1 MHKKKDNGVSP
12 VIATI
17 LLISLSVVLVAIV
30 SVSVM
35 SGLSSFSAVDTKIVG
50 FTVVVNDNETATVT
64 PVSGPDLPYLQSY
77 TVYLDN
83 GHIQSVPESG
93 SDVLSGAIITDF
105 DDNVTRIN
113 IAGNF
118 TDGIT
123 ALVFSGKVINKTVV
137 YDPSHGG
144 EYYVVGSEPYA
155 NASAFVDS
163 LNAWKNGTAALSDNT
178 LLFYNDIIVADQP
191 IVLTDAIM
199 DSVSGTLL
207 LNTGWSQEYGA
218 CTKTN
223 ITITRA
229 PGYDGELLVIDSG
242 TLHSLSVEI
251 VLDGTNQVGS
261 APLLVIDEGATL
273 DVDALEGLH
282 VINGINVG
290 GNGGGIYN
298 AGTLAVSNYV
308 VVTGNKAEHGA
319 GIYNL
324 GTIDFST
331 DSRITI
337 SDNEATGNGGGVY
350 NAASNLITIKGTISN
365 NKAGGNGGGVYNAG
379 PLILT
384 YKIQENEAA
393 GNGGGIYNGA
403 SGTLTLSSGDASVY
417 NNTANGD
424 GGGIYNQGSIT
435 ALTSASYN
443 TALGNGGGIYNR
455 GTYLATSGSI
465 SNNQAQNGGGIYND
479 ISGKLGDATQSSA
492 FASTISHNKATVNG
506 GGVYNAGY
514 VYFGWP
520 AISDNTASN
529 AGQQYY
535 ATLTS
540 TNTASESY
548 FSYGRLK
555 ESGSGYYYID

>member
-35 SGLSSFSAVDTKIVG
+35 SGISSFSAIDTKIVG

-64 PVSGPDLPYLQSY
+64 PVSGKDLPYLQSY

-83 GHIQSVPESG
+83 GHIQSVPD

-105 DDNVTRIN
+105 DNNVTHIN

-118 TDGIT
+118 TDGLT

-144 EYYVVGSEPYA
+144 EYYVVGDEGYD

-163 LNAWKNGTAALSDNT
+163 LNAWKNGTAALSGNT

-199 DSVSGTLL
+199 DSVGGTLL
-207 LNTGWSQEYGA
+207 LNTGWSPEYGD

-223 ITITRA
+223 ITISRA
-229 PGYDGELLVIDSG
+229 PGYDGELLVIESG
-242 TLHSLSVEI
+242 TLLSQSVKI
-251 VLDGTNQVGS
+251 VLDGTNQIGG
-261 APLLVIDEGATL
+261 APLLVITEGATL
-273 DVDALEGLH
+273 DVNAQEGLH
-282 VINGINVG
+282 VINGNNVG

-298 AGTLAVSNYV
+298 AGTLLVSNV
-308 VVTGNKAEHGA
+308 VEVTGNKAEHGA

-324 GTIDFST
+324 GTIDLSS
-331 DSRITI
+331 DSLITI

-350 NAASNLITIKGTISN
+350 NAAPNLITIKGTISN
-365 NKAGGNGGGVYNAG
+365 NKAGGNGGGVYNTG
-379 PLILT
+379 PLTLT
-384 YKIQENEAA
+384 YKIQDNEAM

-403 SGTLTLSSGDASVY
+403 VGTLTLSSGDASVY
-417 NNTANGD
+417 NNIANGN

-443 TALGNGGGIYNR
+443 TALGNGGGVYNT
-455 GTYLATSGSI
+455 GTYSVSSGTLSY
-465 SNNQAQNGGGIYND
+465 NTALNGGGFTTLVLLHIMVTLPVMLLH
-479 ISGKLGDATQSSA
+479 KM
-492 FASTISHNKATVNG
+492 V
-506 GGVYNAGY
+506 VGY
-514 VYFGWP
+514 
-520 AISDNTASN
+520 TM
-529 AGQQYY
+529 Q
-535 ATLTS
+535 
-540 TNTASESY
+540 
-548 FSYGRLK
+548 
-555 ESGSGYYYID
+555 GYIQ